1 MLYSMTGFGKG
12 EAVFA
17 DGRTIQAEISS
28 VNRKQLEVRFNMP
41 QELAPLENAG
51 RKIISKLVSRGAIQ
65 VRITI
70 GNSGKSSSSTVDRNM
85 LDMLISEASE
95 ARKRAGLDSGS
106 INVEQL
112 IAIPGVLQSS
122 PVDGSSAEVA
132 EMFEKALNAA
142 GENYQKMRLI
152 EGANLRVDLENRMK
166 SLEMLHGELYMMT
179 SMQPDIVK
187 QKLLSRFAS
196 EKFPIEADDPALMR
210 EILFYID
217 RGDVTEELTRLTS
230 HFEQFRKFL
239 DSDVPVGRSL
249 DFLMQELFRE
259 ITTLGNKAFAS
270 GVSSKVVAFKAEA
283 EKIREQIQNLE

>member
-28 VNRKQLEVRFNMP
+28 VNRKQLEVRFMMP
-41 QELAPLENAG
+41 QELAPLENTG
-51 RKIISKLVSRGAIQ
+51 RKIIGKLVSRGAVQ

-70 GNSGKSSSSTVDRNM
+70 GNSGRSSTSAVDRNM
-85 LDMLISEASE
+85 LDMLICEASE
-95 ARKRAGLDSGS
+95 ARKRAGLDPDV
-106 INVEQL
+106 NVEQL

-142 GENYQKMRLI
+142 GENYQKMRLV
-152 EGANLRVDLENRMK
+152 EGNNLRADLESRIK
-166 SLEMLHGELYMMT
+166 SLEVLHGELFMMT
-179 SMQPDIVK
+179 SRQPDLVK
-187 QKLLSRFAS
+187 QKLLSRFAT
-196 EKFPIEADDPALMR
+196 EKLPIDADDPALLR
-210 EILFYID
+210 EVLFYID

-230 HFEQFRKFL
+230 HFEQFHKFL

-270 GVSSKVVAFKAEA
+270 GVSGKVVAFKAEA